1 MTSEKLQLIATTK
14 VSSKHKERWLR
25 WWNMSKESRKEY
37 NFPPSPASDSV
48 LRIWIDQAAFW
59 AGYVILNRIFVFFM
73 KFKLYLKFEN

>member
-1 MTSEKLQLIATTK
+1 MKSEMTSEKLQLIATTK

-59 AGYVILNRIFVFFM
+59 AGVCYFEPYICIFYEV
-73 KFKLYLKFEN
+73 